1 MVILRAR
8 DESDYAFVSLLESH
22 GRYDG
27 ASERT
32 VGSHSRV
39 RAMRHDRI
47 DGSDVV
53 RLTLTDGSRVA
64 IAISHDTDESA
75 HHRVSLDG
83 ETLEWTGFAAV
94 IELEAGEE

>member
-1 MVILRAR
+1 
-8 DESDYAFVSLLESH
+8 
-22 GRYDG
+22 
-27 ASERT
+27 
-32 VGSHSRV
+32 
-39 RAMRHDRI
+39 MRHDRV

-75 HHRVSLDG
+75 RHRVNLDG

-94 IELEAGEE
+94 IALKAEGE